1 LAPTSCLEA
10 TGWLAALVMDRDR
23 SPLRS
28 LRLWLSLLVIL
39 SMLSMSMSATSDA
52 EGGGVV
58 VTAAGGRNRRAG
70 ARQESRGGGE
80 RGWSGLEPHQRATKQ
95 NKEAGVGIFSGCRC
109 QRLRIAISFLVSV
122 RASLFAP
129 PPLLSLEQRLLLAT
143 VPEDVGV
150 CGLRMAHALGPPRV
164 VFVTGVGSF
173 NKSLLLA

>member
-1 LAPTSCLEA
+1 MAPTSCLEA
-10 TGWLAALVMDRDR
+10 TGWLAALVTDRDR

-129 PPLLSLEQRLLLAT
+129 PPSPLSRTKT
-143 VPEDVGV
+143 VTSDRPGGRWGV
-150 CGLRMAHALGPPRV
+150 WSSDGTRPWPTPCRV
-164 VFVTGVGSF
+164 CYRRWVF
-173 NKSLLLA
+173 

>member
-1 LAPTSCLEA
+1 
-10 TGWLAALVMDRDR
+10 MDRDR

-122 RASLFAP
+122 K
-129 PPLLSLEQRLLLAT
+129 
-143 VPEDVGV
+143 VM
-150 CGLRMAHALGPPRV
+150 LRWRTQTSQARSTL
-164 VFVTGVGSF
+164 TI
-173 NKSLLLA
+173 